1 MARLHPADSVYIAP
15 PVQAPDRR
23 LELYVVFTDFDA
35 TLRALR
41 AAGELARDLDARLV
55 LLAAQVVPYPLAL
68 ESPPVSGQFTEN
80 ILARLLRG
88 RDGEV
93 EARLYLC
100 RDRTQAIRDALP
112 ADSLVVIGTRS
123 RWLPDG
129 ARKLAR
135 LLQRDGHRVVLL
147 DRVAAPVPAAF
158 RNYVDTNSI
167 R

>member
-1 MARLHPADSVYIAP
+1 LQPADSVFIAP

-100 RDRTQAIRDALP
+100 RDRNQAIRDALA

-135 LLQRDGHRVVLL
+135 ILQRDGHHVILL
-147 DRVAAPVPAAF
+147 GRGAAPVRATF
-158 RNYVDTNSI
+158 RNYVDTNSF